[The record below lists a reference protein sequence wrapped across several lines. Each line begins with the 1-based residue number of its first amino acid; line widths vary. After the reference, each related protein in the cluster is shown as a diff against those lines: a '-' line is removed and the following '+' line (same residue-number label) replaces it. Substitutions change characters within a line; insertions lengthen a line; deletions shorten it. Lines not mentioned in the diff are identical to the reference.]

1 MCTQSAPEDAP
12 QYLKNIVKRPGGR
25 VVVYARTYVDGEC
38 VSLGRYGDPDG
49 YATFERIRD
58 EWFAKNADRTPVGPD
73 GLTVAELAERW
84 LDHEK
89 ARADAGRI
97 DPKTYAAGRAIAE
110 AVVAEHAGMPVIRFG
125 PKALKDIQA
134 RLIVTRCKVT
144 HGRYRDAGEPPTLSR
159 AEVNRRVNG
168 IRRLFRWGVSEEL
181 VAPAVL
187 ASLEAVAGLRAG
199 EARDNPPRQPAKP
212 EHVRALVAE
221 LDARGHHGPARVL
234 ELLRWT
240 GCRPDEAC
248 TLTAADVV
256 ETRHGLELHI
266 RKHKTRK
273 TTEADRIVPLNAPA
287 AAIVREALADGRSI
301 DPARPLF
308 LTVTGCPFDSER
320 FYRIARDTA
329 DAAGIDRVEPYG
341 LRHLAATEGIEAG
354 MSEAAVAAMLG
365 HTPNSSVVRR
375 YSQDR
380 TALARQA
387 ANAIGGR
394 EAV

>member
-1 MCTQSAPEDAP
+1 MSSSPTPSDAP
-12 QYLKNIVKRPGGR
+12 KYLKNTVSRRNGDR
-25 VVVYARTYVDGEC
+25 VDYAYTRVDGDR
-38 VSLGRYGDPDG
+38 VPLGRYGDPDG
-49 YATFERIRD
+49 WARFERIRD
-58 EWFAKNADRTPVGPD
+58 EWIAKNADRTPVGPD

-181 VAPAVL
+181 VPPAVL

-199 EARDNPPRQPAKP
+199 EARDNPPRQPANP

-273 TTEADRIVPLNAPA
+273 TTEADRIVPLNATA
-287 AAIVREALADGRSI
+287 AAIVRDALADGRSI
-301 DPARPLF
+301 APARRLF
-308 LTVTGCPFDSER
+308 LSKKDRPLNTEALRQTIHRVAT
-320 FYRIARDTA
+320 
-329 DAAGIDRVEPYG
+329 AAGLPYEIPYG
-341 LRHLAATEGIEAG
+341 NRHLVTIEGMEAG
-354 MSEAAVAAMLG
+354 MSEAEVAAMLG
-365 HTPNSSVVRR
+365 HTPDSTVVRR

-380 TALARQA
+380 TALARRA

-394 EAV
+394 EAG

>member
-1 MCTQSAPEDAP
+1 MCTRSTPEDAP

-25 VVVYARTYVDGEC
+25 VVEYARTYVDGEC

-49 YATFERIRD
+49 WARFERIRD
-58 EWFAKNADRTPVGPD
+58 EWIAKNADRTPVGPD

-125 PKALKDIQA
+125 PKALKDIRA
-134 RLIVTRCKVT
+134 RLVDTRCKT
-144 HGRYRDAGEPPTLSR
+144 SRGRYRDAENPPTLSR
-159 AEVNRRVNG
+159 KEVNARING
-168 IRRLFRWGVSEEL
+168 IRQLFRWGVSEEL
-181 VAPAVL
+181 VPPGVL
-187 ASLEAVAGLRAG
+187 KSLEAVAGLRAG
-199 EARDNPPRQPAKP
+199 EARDNPPRQPANP

-234 ELLRWT
+234 KLLRWT

-248 TLTAADVV
+248 SATAADVI

-273 TTEADRIVPLNAPA
+273 TTEADRIVPLNATA
-287 AAIVREALADGRSI
+287 EAIVRDALADGRSI
-301 DPARPLF
+301 DPDRRLFLSKTGRPLNTEA
-308 LTVTGCPFDSER
+308 LRQTIHRVAT
-320 FYRIARDTA
+320 TA
-329 DAAGIDRVEPYG
+329 GLPYEIPYG
-341 LRHLAATEGIEAG
+341 NRHLVATEGIEAG

-365 HTPNSSVVRR
+365 HTPNSTVVRC

-380 TALARQA
+380 TALARQT

-394 EAV
+394 EAG